1 MTTRTFT
8 VTVVNVSGN
17 NKYFID
23 GVQQATVNL
32 AEELN
37 PNNENSEE

>member
-32 AEELN
+32 AEAGTYVFN
-37 PNNENSEE
+37 